1 MPVTPTPKPR
11 SERSTPYSLSLTYR
25 PTPSPSDRDASFH
38 AVQSTSTRS
47 LSSSSSDSGDDSG
60 ESEYAPAPPSP
71 SPTPKTKTSGDALP
85 RSSGKSRV
93 DEDEDVKPDIKKR
106 VTGKKVSRGSG
117 IGSSGSSGSPSKGS
131 AYAPQEDWELFQL
144 LRPKTPQVNWAE
156 VARKVGRDAKSCQN
170 RWALLNKKLEG
181 AIKGIGA

>member
-11 SERSTPYSLSLTYR
+11 SERSTPYSLTYR
-25 PTPSPSDRDASFH
+25 PTPSSSDPDAAFD
-38 AVQSTSTRS
+38 ALQSTPS
-47 LSSSSSDSGDDSG
+47 LSSSSSDSGG
-60 ESEYAPAPPSP
+60 SEYAPAPPSP
-71 SPTPKTKTSGDALP
+71 SPTPKAKISGKALA

-93 DEDEDVKPDIKKR
+93 DEQEDEVKPDIKKR
-106 VTGKKVSRGSG
+106 VIGKNVSRGGSS
-117 IGSSGSSGSPSKGS
+117 IGSGGNSGSPGKGS